1 MSKTMSASHPR
12 FNPAALLRPFMAW
25 QLWWPRVN
33 RATVKDDAM
42 AGLTGAMIVL
52 PQGVAFATIAGL
64 PPQFGLY
71 AAMVPAIIA
80 ALFGS
85 SWHLVSGP
93 TTAISIALFAALH
106 NLAEPGS
113 VEYIQLALTLTF
125 LVGLYQLVLGLARMG
140 TLVNF
145 ISHTVIIGFTAGAAV
160 LIAASQI
167 KNFTGVPLPRGA
179 PFYETIHQFYVQFAA
194 INPFVLTVGVL
205 TLVAGLLAK
214 KLIPKF
220 PYMIAAM
227 IAGSLIAAALNALF
241 GGEAATGIKTVGSL
255 PASLPPLSIPNFSLE
270 ALKQTA
276 VPAMVI
282 TLLALTEAVSI
293 SRSIGTKTEQRI
305 DGNQEF
311 VGQGLSNLLGSFFS
325 GYASSGSFNRS
336 GVNLEAGAR
345 TPLATV
351 FAAAFLL
358 LILLLVAPLAA
369 YLPTAAMA
377 GILFLVAWG
386 LIDFHHIQSIW
397 QTSKPETAILW
408 VTLLGA
414 LINLE
419 VGILSGVMLSL
430 VMYLYRTSRPEIET
444 IVPAGTEGTAA
455 CQAINAE
462 GQPECPQ
469 VSFVRINGSI
479 YFGAVDHVQ
488 GALQRIDAESPQHK
502 TVVVYAPA
510 IAFVDVAAGE
520 MLAQEARRRRRMGGG
535 LYFYALRD
543 SVQRFLRQG
552 EYLKE
557 IGEGAFFARGAN
569 VPGAVYWTLDPDI
582 CRTCTA
588 RIFKECHGDVL
599 PDGHRRLR
607 LMLAT
612 DGSNYSIAPRGLSL
626 ALAQRMGVSLDV
638 MTMVQP
644 GAEPERAALRL
655 SLVHDAAT
663 PLGVTCED
671 AVIEG
676 SEPVR
681 AVVGAAAHA
690 DAQILIIGRTP
701 PKGLTDRWV
710 GTHAARII
718 DEAHCP
724 VLVVPQ
730 GFGLWKTRILV
741 GYDANPSSIAV
752 LDLVATLA
760 RATGV
765 PVTLATVVKGGAA
778 AVRVLGG
785 VMAEMTEDAAAK
797 LRLEG
802 VDAESRLIHGA
813 PDQALAALAREIG
826 ADLIVLGKRQG
837 GLNRLLPNSPTDRLI
852 GLAEWPILIAK
863 SNTSIVTSHWS

>member
-1 MSKTMSASHPR
+1 MSPSPSR
-12 FNPAALLRPFMAW
+12 FDPATFLRPFMAW

-33 RATVKDDAM
+33 RDTVKDDAM

-125 LVGLYQLVLGLARMG
+125 MVGLYQLVLGLARMG

-145 ISHTVIIGFTAGAAV
+145 ISHTVVIGFTAGAAV
-160 LIAASQI
+160 LIAGSQI
-167 KNFTGVPLPRGA
+167 KGFTGIPIPRGT
-179 PFYETIHQFYVQFAA
+179 PFYETVHQLFVQFSA
-194 INPFVLTVGVL
+194 INPFVLTVGAV
-205 TLVAGLLAK
+205 TLVAGLLARK
-214 KLIPKF
+214 WIPKF

-227 IAGSLIAAALNALF
+227 IVGSLVAAALNTGF
-241 GGEAATGIKTVGSL
+241 GGEAATGIKTVGAL
-255 PASLPPLSIPNFSLE
+255 PAGLPPLSLPDFSFD
-270 ALKQTA
+270 ALKITA
-276 VPAMVI
+276 MPALVI

-293 SRSIGTKTEQRI
+293 SRSIATKTEQRI

-336 GVNLEAGAR
+336 GVNFEAGAR

-351 FAAAFLL
+351 FAAGFLL

-397 QTSKPETAILW
+397 QTSKPEAAILW
-408 VTLLGA
+408 TTLLGT

-419 VGILSGVMLSL
+419 IGIFAGVLLSL
-430 VMYLYRTSRPEIET
+430 VMYLYRTSRPEIEPV
-444 IVPAGTEGTAA
+444 VPAGMEGNAA
-455 CQAINAE
+455 CQAVDAK
-462 GQPECPQ
+462 GRPECPQ
-469 VSFVRINGSI
+469 VRFVRINGSI
-479 YFGAVDHVQ
+479 YFGAVDHIQ
-488 GALQRIDAESPQHK
+488 GALQQIDVENPQHK
-502 TVVVYAPA
+502 TVVIHAPA
-510 IAFVDVAAGE
+510 VGFMDVAAGE

-552 EYLKE
+552 EYLKD
-557 IGEGAFFARGAN
+557 IGEGGFFPPGSN
-569 VPGAVYWTLDPDI
+569 VSGAVYWTLNPDI

-588 RIFKECHGDVL
+588 RIFKECHGEVL

-612 DGSNYSIAPRGLSL
+612 DGSAYSVSPRDLAL

-644 GAEPERAALRL
+644 GAEPERATLRL
-655 SLVHDAAT
+655 SLVHDLAT

-671 AVIEG
+671 IVVEG

-681 AVVGAAAHA
+681 AVVGAAANT
-690 DAQILIIGRTP
+690 DTQILIIGRTP

-724 VLVVPQ
+724 VLIVPQ
-730 GFGLWKTRILV
+730 GQGLWKTRILV
-741 GYDANPSSIAV
+741 GYDANPSSVAV

-760 RATGV
+760 RASGV
-765 PVTLATVVKGGAA
+765 PVTLATVVKENSPAAKVLIEMAEEAA
-778 AVRVLGG
+778 AQLRVEGIN
-785 VMAEMTEDAAAK
+785 AE
-797 LRLEG
+797 
-802 VDAESRLIHGA
+802 VRLIHGIPA
-813 PDQALAALAREIG
+813 QALATLAREIG
-826 ADLIVLGKRQG
+826 ADLLVLGKRQG

-852 GLAEWPILIAK
+852 GLAEWPVLIAK
-863 SNTSIVTSHWS
+863 TGTSIASGGRA